1 MKKYAIL
8 ALFVM
13 FAMSLLSRDIT
24 LTFTS
29 TTQNGTYYPFE
40 VVNVTNVTRGW
51 TESLMYPD
59 TTMILTSYDGLQESM
74 DDEGFLSEVY
84 PNPLSGTAN
93 VLFGMKNAGTIN
105 AKIISINGSV
115 LSEFTGFLEEGTHRI
130 TINMQKPQLA
140 IFVIQTNDNQYVKR
154 VLNITYGT
162 EDNIAINRISSEI
175 NCAKTISDGEFV
187 IGDVMS
193 YIAVNFVGSSMIESD
208 RITQA
213 QYDDDLITLVFH
225 VNTGGMTPTV
235 TTSLITFVTINTAFG
250 GGNLI
255 SSGGST
261 VTARG
266 VCWSTNQNP
275 TIDDSHTNAP
285 LNSLNLFDGPI
296 TGLEEN
302 TTYYVRAY
310 ATNNSGTAYGNQEV
324 FTTLS
329 SPTTGAVTGVFSV
342 SPTRRVFF
350 SQGNLQYQAS
360 TDIWRFAENQW
371 NFVGGINLDTGI
383 EYGNVYENGIK
394 CDNSMISE
402 TYDGWIDLFGWG
414 TSGYDHGAVCYQPWS
429 VSLNDTAYYA
439 YGDSAANLFDQSG
452 MADWGYNAIS
462 NGGNTNNIWRTLT
475 NSEWFY
481 LARQRATQNGAR
493 YTKAKVHDVDGLLLL
508 PHKWDLS
515 YDLNNINE
523 SNSDYGG
530 NIIEDEQWAL
540 LHDKGVVFLP
550 VTLAREDTMTYNYG
564 GKYWSSSNDFADW
577 NVGCIAFWAGSFNP
591 SGGTISYMGQAVRL
605 VQDAQ

>member
-1 MKKYAIL
+1 MKKSAIL
-8 ALFVM
+8 AFFVM
-13 FAMSLLSRDIT
+13 LAMSVLSRDIT

-59 TTMILTSYDGLQESM
+59 TTMVLTSYDGLQESTNN
-74 DDEGFLSEVY
+74 EGFLSEIY

-93 VLFGMKNAGTIN
+93 VLFGMDKAGLIN
-105 AKIISINGSV
+105 AQIISINGNV
-115 LSEFTGFLEEGTHRI
+115 LYEFIGLLEEGTHRI
-130 TINMQKPQLA
+130 TINIHKPQMA
-140 IFVIQTNDNQYVKR
+140 ILVVKTDDNQYVKK
-154 VLNITYGT
+154 VLNVTCGT
-162 EDNIAINRISSEI
+162 EDNITIDKISSEI
-175 NCAKTISDGEFV
+175 SRAKTISDGEFM

-193 YIAVNFVGSSMIESD
+193 YIAVDFVGSNMIESD

-225 VNTGGMTPTV
+225 VNTGGVTPTV
-235 TTSLITFVTINTAFG
+235 TTSLITFVTLNTAFG

-255 SSGGST
+255 SSGGSS

-275 TIDDSHTNAP
+275 TIEDSHTNDP
-285 LNSLNLFDGPI
+285 MSSFNLFDSSI

-310 ATNNSGTAYGNQEV
+310 ATNNSGTSYGNQEV

-329 SPTTGAVTGVFSV
+329 SPTAGAVSGVFSV
-342 SPTRRVFF
+342 SPTRQVFF

-360 TDIWRFAENQW
+360 TDTWRFAENQW

-383 EYGNVYENGIK
+383 EYGNVYENGVK
-394 CDNSMISE
+394 CDNSEISP

-429 VSLNDTAYYA
+429 VSVSDTAYYA

-462 NGGNTNNIWRTLT
+462 NGGDTNNIWRTLT

-481 LARQRATQNGAR
+481 LFRQRNTQNGAR
-493 YTKAKVHDVDGLLLL
+493 YTKARVHEVDGLLLL
-508 PHKWDLS
+508 PDNWDLS
-515 YDLNNINE
+515 YDLTNINE
-523 SNSDYGG
+523 GNCAYEG
-530 NIIEDEQWAL
+530 NIIEDEQWEL
-540 LHDKGVVFLP
+540 LNDKGVVFLP

-564 GKYWSSSNDFADW
+564 GSYWSSSNDFANW

-591 SGGTISYMGQAVRL
+591 SGGNIPYMGQAVRL
-605 VQDAQ
+605 VQNAQ